1 MVSRQVVSRQVVV
14 LSPKV
19 PDVAKQFL
27 HQLWYGPHASLSQ
40 LHFSLFFWCNH
51 INSVTLPA
59 TCMQEPNLGDSD
71 DSYHRTW
78 MAIVK
83 DSAPKWGSILE
94 PTRCAIAHMSYIC
107 IWAGLCMTSDQGF
120 GSPHAVP
127 SPTCPTFAY
136 IWAGLC
142 MTSDQG
148 FGSPHAVPLPTCPT
162 LACKQGCVWL
172 GCAWLGS
179 ARAMCRTV
187 SVCDII
193 IKHFL
198 SARLCKMSSSVPAN
212 FVCNIIM

>member
-127 SPTCPTFAY
+127 
-136 IWAGLC
+136 
-142 MTSDQG
+142 
-148 FGSPHAVPLPTCPT
+148 LPTCPT